1 MLEGEK
7 FSKLAASSEIISS
20 QPLFNQPTVQRAL
33 ETSDARALTMLT
45 MFAAKTMALSL
56 HWRIERQ
63 SIKSANPCI
72 GRALMSQYHTSG
84 WYGGTPKSETMSK
97 TMPQKINCIVNMN
110 IMVQGGDGGTPKC
123 IEKSK
128 LCDGHKD
135 CQDGADEKNACCKSS
150 SYSYSSSF
158 LYSSSSLSSSSSS
171 SPFSSSSLLLAM
183 AREQFLVFSFLP
195 TCSSPPLIGTC
206 HLL

>member
-1 MLEGEK
+1 
-7 FSKLAASSEIISS
+7 
-20 QPLFNQPTVQRAL
+20 
-33 ETSDARALTMLT
+33 
-45 MFAAKTMALSL
+45 MALSL

-150 SYSYSSSF
+150 SSSYSLPSSSSS
-158 LYSSSSLSSSSSS
+158 LYSSSSSFCPCPRPHPHSRPRPYCWQWQESSFLCFLSSR
-171 SPFSSSSLLLAM
+171 LA
-183 AREQFLVFSFLP
+183 LP
-195 TCSSPPLIGTC
+195 R
-206 HLL
+206 H